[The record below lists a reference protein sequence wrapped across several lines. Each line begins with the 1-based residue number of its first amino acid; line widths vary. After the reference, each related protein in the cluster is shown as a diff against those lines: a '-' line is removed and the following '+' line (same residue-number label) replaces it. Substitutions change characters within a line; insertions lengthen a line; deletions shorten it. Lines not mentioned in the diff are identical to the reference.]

1 MEVGIMLENGLIITA
16 VGMGV
21 VLLFLTLLVIC
32 MNLMAKVIVIINKF
46 MPEVTEET
54 VPVKVNRATE
64 DDVAVAIAVAKM
76 NM

>member
-1 MEVGIMLENGLIITA
+1 MTV

-21 VLLFLTLLVIC
+21 VFLFLTLLVIC
-32 MNLMAKVIVIINKF
+32 MNLMSKVVIVINKF

-54 VPVKVNRATE
+54 VPVKVNRAA
-64 DDVAVAIAVAKM
+64 DDDIAVAIAVAKM